1 MSSDREEPI
10 SERMAS
16 GPDKDVDEVGLFLAM
31 ALVSALVCIVGY
43 FGYIST
49 NNPDAALATSVAFG
63 LVAVCLSLLYVGL
76 QIRNL
81 AR

>member
-10 SERMAS
+10 SEHMES
-16 GPDKDVDEVGLFLAM
+16 SPNKDVDEVEGFLAM
-31 ALVSALVCIVGY
+31 AIVCAFLCVVGY